1 MAVPN
6 TRLPTSALFKRR
18 HMIIFLR
25 IILGFPL
32 KPNDPQYHHL
42 EFNKCLE
49 GGRYVL
55 YLSIPIASGI
65 YLVYLSMK
73 FNNTSNLFKIMEI
86 NKNVLGLSD
95 MDMLVYQTLPF
106 LNYISNFF
114 YLLSMKK
121 SVTGINKILH
131 KLSKINEDLY
141 RITEGPY
148 LNSVLS
154 NDNTST
160 YKYSKNST
168 LLVVIVV
175 FAAAMMTACWS
186 TFFINTYD
194 MDKVKV
200 YEIVGLVIA
209 VLCSQLTYIYPPM
222 AGSADLLVIAMVLE
236 TKETF
241 DKFNLIIRTTRK
253 KIRQNVRQETTTSHR
268 CDSLM
273 QR

>member
-1 MAVPN
+1 MAVSN
-6 TRLPTSALFKRR
+6 TRSPVSALFKRK
-18 HMIIFLR
+18 HMILFLR
-25 IILGFPL
+25 IMLGFPL
-32 KPNDPQYHHL
+32 KRTDSQYHHF
-42 EFNKCLE
+42 EFNPWLE

-55 YLSIPIASGI
+55 YLSIPIASGV

-73 FNNTSNLFKIMEI
+73 FNNTTNLFKIVKI

-106 LNYISNFF
+106 LNYVSNFF
-114 YLLSMKK
+114 YLLSIKK

-131 KLSKINEDLY
+131 ILSKINGDLY
-141 RITEGPY
+141 RITERPY
-148 LNSVLS
+148 LNSVVS
-154 NDNTST
+154 NDSTST
-160 YKYSKNST
+160 YKYYKNST
-168 LLVVIVV
+168 ILVVIVV

-194 MDKVKV
+194 MEKVNV
-200 YEIVGLVIA
+200 YEIVGLVTA

-241 DKFNLIIRTTRK
+241 DKFNLIIRNTRK
-253 KIRQNVRQETTTSHR
+253 KIRQKECQKTTTSHR
-268 CDSLM
+268 CDSLR